1 MAPTTYTAF
10 SNAIANVPVTGVT
23 TALQAFPDQI
33 NTALLP
39 LSYPR
44 LPEGDEAPLTTEGE
58 GGWPTLTVERVF
70 LIQPVMQSIDE
81 LNHAATLALIDNI
94 NAAFRGVSIG
104 QIGKSK
110 IKWSTRARIVPS
122 GNVEY
127 WGIVVRV
134 TGNG

>member
-1 MAPTTYTAF
+1 MAPTTYTDF
-10 SNAIANVPVTGVT
+10 SNAVANLPVTGVKT
-23 TALQAFPDQI
+23 MLPTMPSQI

-44 LPEGDEAPLTTEGE
+44 LPEGNETPLTTEGE

-70 LIQPVMQSIDE
+70 AVQPIQQGTE
-81 LNHAATLALIDNI
+81 KLNHEAILTLIDNI
-94 NAAFRGVSIG
+94 NEAFRGVAVG

-110 IKWSTRARIVPS
+110 ISWRTTSRIVAL
-122 GNVEY
+122 GNTEY
-127 WGIVVRV
+127 WCIVVRV

>member
-10 SNAIANVPVTGVT
+10 SNAVADLSVTGVT
-23 TALQAFPDQI
+23 TALQSFPDQI

-44 LPEGDEAPLTTEGE
+44 LPEGDEAQLTTDGE
-58 GGWPTLTVERVF
+58 GGWPTMTIERVF
-70 LIQPVMQSIDE
+70 VVQPVMQSIDE
-81 LNHAATLALIDNI
+81 LNHAATLELIDNI
-94 NAAFRGVSIG
+94 NAALRGVAIG

-110 IKWSTRARIVPS
+110 IKWSTRARIVPL
-122 GNVEY
+122 GNTEY

>member
-10 SNAIANVPVTGVT
+10 SNAVATLSVTGVT
-23 TALQAFPDQI
+23 TALQSFPDQI

-44 LPEGDEAPLTTEGE
+44 LPEGDEVQLTTDGE
-58 GGWPTLTVERVF
+58 GGWPTMTVERVF
-70 LIQPVMQSIDE
+70 VVQPVMQSIDE

-94 NAAFRGVSIG
+94 NAAFRGVAIG

-110 IKWSTRARIVPS
+110 IKWSTRARIVPL
-122 GNVEY
+122 GNTEY